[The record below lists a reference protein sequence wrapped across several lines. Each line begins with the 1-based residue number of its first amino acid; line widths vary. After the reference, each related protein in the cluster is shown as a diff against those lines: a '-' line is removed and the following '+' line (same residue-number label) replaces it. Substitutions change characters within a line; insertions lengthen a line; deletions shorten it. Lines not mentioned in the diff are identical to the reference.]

1 MARAKR
7 PSDAVQFTRESAERI
22 AGVIRAAELAVPA
35 AAPLTFERRLT
46 DRVPKQVRAATFTG
60 SWAINA
66 TKVVTFKYAPTATQ
80 AVTNL
85 SWPITHNHTAAEN
98 CLVGRE
104 GTSWWL
110 VVPVLQTATAVFA
123 TQTATAVFVTGT
135 ATSVFYRGSAT
146 QSIANGISLSRS
158 TINYVTDVSATLNTT
173 DCSITVSKTN
183 GSTEVV
189 TGATVSTGTITVQ
202 TNTATGSYITGS
214 TTGVF
219 IQQTATATYLRLRV
233 P

>member
-7 PSDAVQFTRESAERI
+7 SFDAVQFTRESAERI

-60 SWAINA
+60 SWSIGAS
-66 TKVVTFKYAPTATQ
+66 KVVTFRYAPTATQ
-80 AVTNL
+80 TVTNL

-98 CLVGRE
+98 CIVGRE

-110 VVPVLQTATAVFA
+110 VVPVLQA
-123 TQTATAVFVTGT
+123 QTAVFVMQT
-135 ATSVFYRGSAT
+135 ASTTIMR
-146 QSIANGISLSRS
+146 SI
-158 TINYVTDVSATLNTT
+158 TISATLNTVN
-173 DCSITVSKTN
+173 CSITVSQTP
-183 GSTEVV
+183 
-189 TGATVSTGTITVQ
+189 ATSSITVM
-202 TNTATGSYITGS
+202 T
-214 TTGVF
+214 
-219 IQQTATATYLRLRV
+219 QTATATYLRLRV

>member
-1 MARAKR
+1 MARQ
-7 PSDAVQFTRESAERI
+7 PTDAVQFTFESAGRI
-22 AGVIRAAELAVPA
+22 ADVVRAAELATPA
-35 AAPLTFERRLT
+35 GKPLTFEARFPERM
-46 DRVPKQVRAATFTG
+46 PKQVRAATFSG
-60 SWAINA
+60 SWPINSS
-66 TKVVTFKYAPTATQ
+66 KVVTFKFAPTAT
-80 AVTNL
+80 ANVTNL
-85 SWPITHNHTAAEN
+85 SWPISSTAYSSEN

-135 ATSVFYRGSAT
+135 ATAVFYRGSAT
-146 QSIANGISLSRS
+146 QSMANGISLSRA
-158 TINYVTDVSATLNTT
+158 TINYVTDVSATLNTS

-183 GSTEVV
+183 GSSEVV

-202 TNTATGSYITGS
+202 TNTATGSYITG
-214 TTGVF
+214 TTAGVF

>member
-1 MARAKR
+1 MARQKR
-7 PSDAVQFTRESAERI
+7 PSDAVQFTFESAERI
-22 AGVIRAAELAVPA
+22 AGVIRSVELAVPA

-46 DRVPKQVRAATFTG
+46 DRVPKQVRAATFSG
-60 SWAINA
+60 SWAINS
-66 TKVVTFKYAPTATQ
+66 TKVVTFSYAPTATQ
-80 AVTNL
+80 TITNL

-110 VVPVLQTATAVFA
+110 VVPVLQAQTAVFA

-135 ATSVFYRGSAT
+135 ATSLFYTGTAT
-146 QSIANGISLSRS
+146 QSIVTGISLSKA
-158 TINYVTDVSATLNTT
+158 TINFLTNVSAALNTT
-173 DCSITVSKTN
+173 DCTITVSTT
-183 GSTEVV
+183 GSSTEVV
-189 TGATVSTGTITVQ
+189 IGATVSTGTITVQ
-202 TNTATGSYITGS
+202 TTTATGFYITGT